1 MIYKN
6 FRINVIIRILLI
18 LTAGFMAIYVATQ
31 TYFWLVS
38 LWIILLALILIF
50 ELIRYIERSHK
61 DLSNFLLSIRQ
72 SDFSTVYP
80 VSGERSQ
87 DELKRAYQEILKV
100 FQQLRSEKEF
110 NYQYL
115 QTIVEHVNVALICFD
130 DREEIQ
136 LINEAGHSLFGK
148 PYLKNI
154 QSLSYIHPELP
165 EMIRHLLPGKK
176 DLIKVQLNGS
186 LMNLSVQASAF
197 RLQQKYYKLVS
208 FHDIRSEL
216 EAQEVESWQK
226 LIRVLTHE
234 IMNSVIPIATLTSV
248 INGLLTESQVQPNTF
263 AQLSEEDASDIRN
276 SLQTI
281 ESRSKGLVSFVKA
294 YSSLT
299 QTLTPTFREVQV
311 EELFSRIYTLLKPG
325 IDKKGIRLE
334 RIFTDPDL
342 HLQTDLD
349 LLEQVLINLVMN
361 AVDAVQGRENP
372 VIELIAGKTSKNQI
386 IIQVTDNG
394 AGISEEVQQHI
405 FIPFFTT
412 KKQGSGIGLSLCKQI
427 MLLHKGNISVQS
439 QKDKGSTFSLYF

>member
-1 MIYKN
+1 
-6 FRINVIIRILLI
+6 
-18 LTAGFMAIYVATQ
+18 MAIYVATQ

-38 LWIILLALILIF
+38 LWISLMAIILIID
-50 ELIRYIERSHK
+50 LLRYIERSHK

-87 DELKRAYQEILKV
+87 DVLKQAYQEILKV

-115 QTIVEHVNVALICFD
+115 QTIVEHVNVALFCFD
-130 DREEIQ
+130 EREEIQ
-136 LINEAGHSLFGK
+136 LINEAGHTLFGK

-154 QSLSYIHPELP
+154 QSLSHIHPDLP
-165 EMIRHLLPGKK
+165 ETIRQLLPGKK
-176 DLIKVQLNGS
+176 DLIKVQVNGS
-186 LMNLSVQASAF
+186 LLNLSVQASAF
-197 RLQQKYYKLVS
+197 KLQQKYYKLVS
-208 FHDIRSEL
+208 FHDIRNEL

-248 INGLLTESQVQPNTF
+248 INGLLTESQVPSNNF
-263 AQLSEEDASDIRN
+263 AQLSEEDASDVRN

-281 ESRSKGLVSFVKA
+281 EARSKGLVSFVKA

-299 QTLTPTFREVQV
+299 QTIKPTFREVQV
-311 EELFSRIYTLLKPG
+311 EELFSRMYILLKPG
-325 IDKKGIRLE
+325 IDKKGIRFE
-334 RIFTDPDL
+334 RLFTEPGL
-342 HLQTDLD
+342 RLQADLD
-349 LLEQVLINLVMN
+349 LIEQVLINLVMN
-361 AVDAVQGRENP
+361 AIDAVQGREHP
-372 VIELIAGKTSKNQI
+372 TIELTGGKTASNQV

-394 AGISEEVQQHI
+394 TGITEEIQQHI

-427 MLLHKGNISVQS
+427 MLLHKGNITVQS
-439 QKDKGSTFSLYF
+439 EKDKGSTFSLYF